1 MTIDRPGI
9 IRGGLVHT
17 RAEVKRMEQQ
27 EIPQGLG
34 MALARYPDAMQ
45 RFGAMSEAERQP
57 VIDSAHAV
65 QSKQEMQAL
74 VERLMT

>member
-1 MTIDRPGI
+1 
-9 IRGGLVHT
+9 
-17 RAEVKRMEQQ
+17 MEQQ

-34 MALARYPDAMQ
+34 MALARDPDAMA
-45 RFGAMSEAERQP
+45 RFGALSEEERQS

>member
-1 MTIDRPGI
+1 MD
-9 IRGGLVHT
+9 
-17 RAEVKRMEQQ
+17 QQ

-34 MALARYPDAMQ
+34 MALARYPDAMA
-45 RFGAMSEAERQP
+45 RFGALPEAERQA

-65 QSKQEMQAL
+65 QSKQEMHAL

>member
-1 MTIDRPGI
+1 
-9 IRGGLVHT
+9 
-17 RAEVKRMEQQ
+17 
-27 EIPQGLG
+27 

-45 RFGAMSEAERQP
+45 RFGAMSEAERQA